1 MSTLKPRLLLLFC
14 ITFCLQYYFSQTK
27 VYDVKET
34 TLHLEDTIVY
44 LRNDMIPITGV
55 IQGKNNSNKKIFEV
69 SYLKGKKSGPMK
81 LWCSNGQLILSG
93 NYYNGVPNGSFEW
106 YYSSGKINAK
116 CNYFYGK
123 PNGKCQGWYEEH
135 DQLKYEE
142 NYQLGALFGVQRYF
156 SQDGVSLGGGDLV
169 NGNGKLILYYPN
181 KTIALE
187 NLYLNG
193 LLTKINEYSLNGK
206 IQSIVEYQNGKLNG
220 KCLFW
225 DESDHEIAE
234 LNYLCGEKH
243 GTNKEFYRDG
253 KNKLEEH
260 YLNGVLDSVKRKWSD
275 KEKLI
280 EESFWENGINVSS
293 KYWNE
298 NGELLSKAPS
308 TEGFDLLAVIVS
320 DLSNSYQINSTH
332 SIHFNSLFKD
342 GLDELVYMLYPSN
355 FMSCD
360 ESEKNVNLNTTN
372 PFGNGGN
379 GVGIG
384 GGNGPF
390 DGNGSKVDSF
400 GDVKYRIRINDPILP
415 KYNTKVDLKVHLK
428 LTVDG
433 EGNVVNAECIK
444 DKTTTDDQTIIND
457 LIRQVIRQVKYK
469 KDPEGKLAY
478 CYLTV
483 KVNAL

>member
-1 MSTLKPRLLLLFC
+1 MSPLKPRLLVLFC

-106 YYSSGKINAK
+106 YYSNGKIKAK

-275 KEKLI
+275 KGKLL
-280 EESFWENGINVSS
+280 EESFWENGSNVST

-332 SIHFNSLFKD
+332 SINFNSLFKD

-379 GVGIG
+379 GGGIG

-390 DGNGSKVDSF
+390 DGNGSKVDTL
-400 GDVKYRIRINDPILP
+400 GDGKYRIRINDPILP
-415 KYNTKVDLKVHLK
+415 KINTEVDLKVHLK

-469 KDPEGKLAY
+469 KDPDGRAAY

-483 KVNAL
+483 KVNAQ

>member
-1 MSTLKPRLLLLFC
+1 VV
-14 ITFCLQYYFSQTK
+14 LQW
-27 VYDVKET
+27 
-34 TLHLEDTIVY
+34 
-44 LRNDMIPITGV
+44 PINF
-55 IQGKNNSNKKIFEV
+55 I
-69 SYLKGKKSGPMK
+69 
-81 LWCSNGQLILSG
+81 W
-93 NYYNGVPNGSFEW
+93 
-106 YYSSGKINAK
+106 
-116 CNYFYGK
+116 
-123 PNGKCQGWYEEH
+123 H
-135 DQLKYEE
+135 
-142 NYQLGALFGVQRYF
+142 
-156 SQDGVSLGGGDLV
+156 
-169 NGNGKLILYYPN
+169 

-390 DGNGSKVDSF
+390 DGNGSKV
-400 GDVKYRIRINDPILP
+400 YYP
-415 KYNTKVDLKVHLK
+415 NTILK
-428 LTVDG
+428 LT
-433 EGNVVNAECIK
+433 
-444 DKTTTDDQTIIND
+444 
-457 LIRQVIRQVKYK
+457 
-469 KDPEGKLAY
+469 
-478 CYLTV
+478 
-483 KVNAL
+483 

>member
-1 MSTLKPRLLLLFC
+1 
-14 ITFCLQYYFSQTK
+14 
-27 VYDVKET
+27 
-34 TLHLEDTIVY
+34 
-44 LRNDMIPITGV
+44 
-55 IQGKNNSNKKIFEV
+55 
-69 SYLKGKKSGPMK
+69 
-81 LWCSNGQLILSG
+81 
-93 NYYNGVPNGSFEW
+93 
-106 YYSSGKINAK
+106 
-116 CNYFYGK
+116 
-123 PNGKCQGWYEEH
+123 
-135 DQLKYEE
+135 
-142 NYQLGALFGVQRYF
+142 
-156 SQDGVSLGGGDLV
+156 
-169 NGNGKLILYYPN
+169 
-181 KTIALE
+181 
-187 NLYLNG
+187 
-193 LLTKINEYSLNGK
+193 
-206 IQSIVEYQNGKLNG
+206 
-220 KCLFW
+220 LFW

-390 DGNGSKVDSF
+390 DGNGSKVDSL